1 MDFNLSIF
9 VAQRIASAYPRS
21 IIVFLIERVLEGVM
35 MSSSN
40 TDSSAG
46 IATGGQPQGTQTFAF
61 LAMTCLFFFWGFI
74 TVLNDILI
82 PFLKESFDLNYTQA
96 MLVQFCFFGAYFIV
110 SPFAGRLIDKVG
122 FQMGIVI
129 GLLTTAAGCVLFYPA
144 ADFNGYALF
153 LAALFVLGGGITVLQ
168 VAANPY
174 VAALGPEKS
183 APSRL
188 NAAQAANS
196 LATFVGP
203 PIGAMLI
210 LGAVAADAS
219 AVQLPYLAM
228 GGVLL
233 VAAALFKFIN
243 LPTLSHVETEGE
255 QESLKMHMLVS
266 ASVIAAMILGYYWL
280 AGLIAIVSFGYN
292 LVGLSKHRS
301 MVLGALAIFLYV
313 GGEVAIG
320 SFLVNYFAESSIAGM
335 EIVEAG
341 EMVAFYWG
349 AAFLGRLLGALLM
362 VVLPSTKY
370 LAANAVLAILM
381 IIISMNTTGD
391 TAMWSILAV
400 GFFNSIMFPT
410 IFTLAV
416 KGLGSMTSKG
426 SGLVCQGIV
435 GGALIP
441 VVQGVA
447 ADTIGI
453 QLSFIVPMLCYIY
466 IGWYALK
473 GADQS

>member
-1 MDFNLSIF
+1 
-9 VAQRIASAYPRS
+9 
-21 IIVFLIERVLEGVM
+21 
-35 MSSSN
+35 
-40 TDSSAG
+40 
-46 IATGGQPQGTQTFAF
+46 
-61 LAMTCLFFFWGFI
+61 
-74 TVLNDILI
+74 
-82 PFLKESFDLNYTQA
+82 
-96 MLVQFCFFGAYFIV
+96 
-110 SPFAGRLIDKVG
+110 
-122 FQMGIVI
+122 
-129 GLLTTAAGCVLFYPA
+129 
-144 ADFNGYALF
+144 
-153 LAALFVLGGGITVLQ
+153 
-168 VAANPY
+168 
-174 VAALGPEKS
+174 
-183 APSRL
+183 
-188 NAAQAANS
+188 
-196 LATFVGP
+196 
-203 PIGAMLI
+203 
-210 LGAVAADAS
+210 
-219 AVQLPYLAM
+219 
-228 GGVLL
+228 
-233 VAAALFKFIN
+233 
-243 LPTLSHVETEGE
+243 
-255 QESLKMHMLVS
+255 
-266 ASVIAAMILGYYWL
+266 
-280 AGLIAIVSFGYN
+280 
-292 LVGLSKHRS
+292 
-301 MVLGALAIFLYV
+301 
-313 GGEVAIG
+313 
-320 SFLVNYFAESSIAGM
+320 LVNYFAESSIAGM

-441 VVQGVA
+441 VFQGVA
-447 ADTIGI
+447 ADNIGI